1 MQEKR
6 LLLYTGF
13 IGLLAAILT
22 GTGEFLLHYDPLARY
37 SETNYNYILAGSTQ
51 RQTIGHFFGV
61 FGTPLY
67 IVGCWH
73 IYLMLKHAN
82 KALAFLGFVIGAYG
96 FIIGADWLSSRA
108 SIGALMHFKANTG
121 YDIQPLV
128 VLYELRYETLLTVVR
143 ITTLTLSVIFIGLVL
158 TGRTHY
164 RKWQVLVNPIVLL
177 VFSFVVYAI
186 APNIGKYI
194 MPIALNVG
202 FGLFFLISLLQANS
216 IKISHQE

>member
-6 LLLYTGF
+6 LLLFTGF
-13 IGLLAAILT
+13 IGLLAAVLT

-37 SETNYNYILAGSTQ
+37 SETNYNYLLAGSTQ
-51 RQTIGHFFGV
+51 RETVGHFFGV
-61 FGTPLY
+61 FGAPLY

-82 KALAFLGFVIGAYG
+82 KALAFLGFIIGAYG

-108 SIGALMHFKANTG
+108 SIGALMHFKVDTG
-121 YDIQPLV
+121 DDIQSLV
-128 VLYELRYETLLTVVR
+128 ALYKLRYETLLTVVR

-158 TGRTHY
+158 TGRTYY
-164 RKWQVLVNPIVLL
+164 RKWQALVNPIVLL
-177 VFSFVVYAI
+177 VLSFVVYAI
-186 APNIGKYI
+186 APSIGKYI

-202 FGLFFLISLLQANS
+202 FGLFFLISLIQANS

>member
-61 FGTPLY
+61 FGAPLY